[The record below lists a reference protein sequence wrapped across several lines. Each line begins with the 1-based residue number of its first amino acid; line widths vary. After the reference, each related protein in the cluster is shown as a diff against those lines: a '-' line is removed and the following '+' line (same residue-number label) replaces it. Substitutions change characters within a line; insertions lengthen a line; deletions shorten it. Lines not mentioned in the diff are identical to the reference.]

1 MTILVITGL
10 MLAVV
15 VVAIVRYGLGK
26 TTHHE
31 INLHCGLIW
40 LGIGAQT
47 VCWHEHYWLS
57 VLDTIVAGVYL
68 WNWWCKRESSK
79 A

>member
-1 MTILVITGL
+1 VTVLIITGL

-26 TTHHE
+26 TSDYE

-40 LGIGAQT
+40 LGIGGQT
-47 VCWHEHYWLS
+47 ACWHQQRW
-57 VLDTIVAGVYL
+57 VAILDAVVAGLYL
-68 WNWWCKRESSK
+68 WTWWRKRESSK